1 MIWSPGTNKH
11 FHIHHDDWFKTHAY
25 AHPTVPGLNLRI
37 SKYFLLAVVQHGIAC
52 GHKTRAIAY
61 KQHKFCLI
69 TYSKSDKNVL
79 ENLSQC
85 AWCWRRRQTHLAA
98 LTFFRLVGFSK
109 TAFAHINHIHHFS
122 VAFKRSIC
130 LAILGPL
137 HVRIGNKCCGH
148 FNYLHHFGFFPFI
161 LHVACVWVSYLLELH
176 HHHHTLAYSKHVFF
190 DKILVKSC
198 VTIPRTFFSIDAF
211 VCISFFFLLKKIQMR
226 AGAIN
231 VINVDV
237 RDGTLRGAEA
247 ARLSLSHCTLD

>member
-1 MIWSPGTNKH
+1 MISYTYWDINQLKWYDRLAPINTSTSITMIDLKL
-11 FHIHHDDWFKTHAY
+11 THMRIQQSLVLIWEFLNTSCWQWCS
-25 AHPTVPGLNLRI
+25 TV
-37 SKYFLLAVVQHGIAC
+37 AC

-85 AWCWRRRQTHLAA
+85 AWCWRRRQTHLPA

-176 HHHHTLAYSKHVFF
+176 HHHHTLIF
-190 DKILVKSC
+190 
-198 VTIPRTFFSIDAF
+198 
-211 VCISFFFLLKKIQMR
+211 
-226 AGAIN
+226 
-231 VINVDV
+231 
-237 RDGTLRGAEA
+237 
-247 ARLSLSHCTLD
+247 